1 MGASGCFLPRTRG
14 IPRKEN
20 PRLIGN
26 DCSCEFLLVQAF
38 PVGARVEFAAGN
50 HGFSFFFGLPR
61 KIPMR
66 TRGVYLGSRGC
77 TPRKPWAVPRVPRG
91 DFSPVGSRKYH
102 GIPRGK
108 NIPREFPAYCP
119 REAPFFATRK
129 QGLLW
134 VNSRRFRE
142 SR

>member
-1 MGASGCFLPRTRG
+1 MGASGRFLPRTRG

-66 TRGVYLGSRGC
+66 TRGVYLGE
-77 TPRKPWAVPRVPRG
+77 PRVHPEET
-91 DFSPVGSRKYH
+91 VGRPT
-102 GIPRGK
+102 G
-108 NIPREFPAYCP
+108 PA
-119 REAPFFATRK
+119 
-129 QGLLW
+129 G
-134 VNSRRFRE
+134 
-142 SR
+142 